1 MPLLCREQIEQALPV
16 SWNESVEVN
25 QLRDPVASAISDSRG
40 NHTTIAM
47 TNENDI
53 IQIFILDD
61 SEHVLNMRL
70 EIV

>member
-25 QLRDPVASAISDSRG
+25 QLRDPVASAISDSGG